1 MKIYI
6 DDENDE
12 SFNIIQ
18 KDCNLNRYKK
28 YYNFYL
34 KLPIKQFCYLQKIR
48 KYKFIKQYNEIS
60 NNNINGCQIE
70 MNQRKNIILDFFKNG
85 KDDIK
90 LKNFSNSYS
99 KNITNFRNENPKVNE
114 LSLFSSDL
122 KNSLR
127 KGKQENS
134 KMNSITQEKFTIG
147 CSKLNKIFGKIPK

>member
-1 MKIYI
+1 
-6 DDENDE
+6 
-12 SFNIIQ
+12 
-18 KDCNLNRYKK
+18 
-28 YYNFYL
+28 
-34 KLPIKQFCYLQKIR
+34 
-48 KYKFIKQYNEIS
+48 
-60 NNNINGCQIE
+60 

-90 LKNFSNSYS
+90 LKNISNSYS

-134 KMNSITQEKFTIG
+134 KMNSITQEKFAIG